1 MNKLLKQIVLY
12 LNLFLLIVML
22 LVIAYYEFFAEK
34 FLIETKKKNMNL
46 AFECIA
52 QKDLNEVGEEEE
64 GVMVSSAEDNY
75 TIVICND
82 KYELIYSQ
90 KTVNVQKTI
99 LNKII
104 KKKDQ
109 FMEKPVAI
117 YSPEKRNQPIS
128 IRGIVNQDG
137 DSYYVYMSESI
148 WSLRQSVAYTKK
160 QLIQALAAVLLCNI
174 LFSFFLARW
183 IAKPLGQ
190 IQKATEKMANRDY
203 TVRLPKKYP
212 KNEIGQMSNNI
223 NCIAET
229 IQYNLADLQNYN
241 YLLLSQNQNLE
252 EFEQM
257 RKKFIGNMTHQ
268 LKTPLAIISSQ
279 TELFFNEKDEK
290 RKEYYM
296 NSIMEEIDK
305 MSLLI
310 SNILQNSKLE
320 HEIMNVRLRWAN
332 LSELLSELVPKY
344 ENLLSSNQIEL
355 SSSIEENCVAY
366 IDPLQIEQAINN
378 YMMNAYRHTKPGK
391 KVSISLH
398 SEEKDYYI
406 AVFNEGVC
414 IPDSEVEGI
423 WTDFYH
429 KKTSEGKD
437 MGMEIGLGLYIVK
450 DIMRQHNGSCGAI
463 NHKSGVEFYIRLPKD
478 VSE

>member
-1 MNKLLKQIVLY
+1 M
-12 LNLFLLIVML
+12 
-22 LVIAYYEFFAEK
+22 
-34 FLIETKKKNMNL
+34 
-46 AFECIA
+46 
-52 QKDLNEVGEEEE
+52 
-64 GVMVSSAEDNY
+64 
-75 TIVICND
+75 
-82 KYELIYSQ
+82 
-90 KTVNVQKTI
+90 
-99 LNKII
+99 
-104 KKKDQ
+104 
-109 FMEKPVAI
+109 
-117 YSPEKRNQPIS
+117 
-128 IRGIVNQDG
+128 
-137 DSYYVYMSESI
+137 YMSESI

-366 IDPLQIEQAINN
+366 IDPLQMHMTLKFHLRKWNRRTSTLCRRF
-378 YMMNAYRHTKPGK
+378 MN
-391 KVSISLH
+391 
-398 SEEKDYYI
+398 
-406 AVFNEGVC
+406 
-414 IPDSEVEGI
+414 
-423 WTDFYH
+423 
-429 KKTSEGKD
+429 
-437 MGMEIGLGLYIVK
+437 
-450 DIMRQHNGSCGAI
+450 
-463 NHKSGVEFYIRLPKD
+463 
-478 VSE
+478 